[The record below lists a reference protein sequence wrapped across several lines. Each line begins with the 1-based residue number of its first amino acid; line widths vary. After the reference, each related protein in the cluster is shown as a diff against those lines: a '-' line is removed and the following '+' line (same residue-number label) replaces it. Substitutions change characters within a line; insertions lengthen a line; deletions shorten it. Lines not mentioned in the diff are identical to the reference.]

1 MTRDPASEL
10 RLPGFDE
17 LPLRS
22 GDPKGSAWGLWG
34 PDDELGTL
42 NLITNEVTQLALHE
56 AKLGRVVNLKYSDS
70 ACLCVVER

>member
-1 MTRDPASEL
+1 MTRGLASEM

-34 PDDELGTL
+34 PEDELETL
-42 NLITNEVTQLALHE
+42 NLITNEVTQLALRE
-56 AKLGRVVNLKYSDS
+56 AKLGRIVNLKYSDS
-70 ACLCVVER
+70 AYLCVVER